1 MYNIICDFGR
11 VPRRDGFVAPR
22 FRPIS
27 AGRKSVK
34 LDLRALLAGECRTLP
49 FHFALDLPDE
59 SNDPGSILYGV
70 RFPSPPEASGEVVNS
85 AGYMRLRLDLSLDF
99 VAPCARC
106 LADVAGTYRFSL
118 EKTVATPKMLEGL
131 DEDKIDEYAIVE
143 DGFLDLDEPARSLLL
158 SEFPSRVLCRED
170 CRGLCPTCGKDLNEG
185 PCSCKTDETDPRLS
199 PLSAVLERL
208 REKEK
213 QKTEDK

>member
-1 MYNIICDFGR
+1 M
-11 VPRRDGFVAPR
+11 
-22 FRPIS
+22 
-27 AGRKSVK
+27 K
-34 LDLRALLAGECRTLP
+34 LDLRTLLAGECRTLP
-49 FHFALDLPDE
+49 FQFPLDPPDDTE
-59 SNDPGSILYGV
+59 DPGSILYGV
-70 RFPSPPEASGEVVNS
+70 RFPSPMEASGEVVNS

-185 PCSCKTDETDPRLS
+185 PCSCETTETDPRLS
-199 PLSAVLERL
+199 PLAAVLERL
-208 REKEK
+208 RAEEKTKSEN
-213 QKTEDK
+213 E

>member
-1 MYNIICDFGR
+1 M
-11 VPRRDGFVAPR
+11 
-22 FRPIS
+22 
-27 AGRKSVK
+27 K
-34 LDLRALLAGECRTLP
+34 LDLRTLLAGECRTLRFQFP
-49 FHFALDLPDE
+49 LDPPDDTE
-59 SNDPGSILYGV
+59 DPGSILYGV
-70 RFPSPPEASGEVVNS
+70 RFPSPMEASGEVVNS

-118 EKTVATPKMLEGL
+118 EKTVATPKMLEGV

-185 PCSCKTDETDPRLS
+185 PCACKTDETDPRLS
-199 PLSAVLERL
+199 PLSVVLERL

-213 QKTEDK
+213 QKPTEK

>member
-11 VPRRDGFVAPR
+11 VPRKGGSVAPR

-27 AGRKSVK
+27 TGRKSVK

-49 FHFALDLPDE
+49 FHFPLDVPDE

-106 LADVAGTYRFSL
+106 LADVAGTYRFTL
-118 EKTVATPKMLEGL
+118 EKTVATPEMLDGL
-131 DEDKIDEYAIVE
+131 DEDKVDDFAVVE
-143 DGFLDLDEPARSLLL
+143 DGFLDLSDPAYSLLL

-170 CRGLCPTCGKDLNEG
+170 CRGLCPICGTDLNEG
-185 PCSCKTDETDPRLS
+185 SCSCKTSETDPRLS
-199 PLSAVLERL
+199 PLAAVLERL
-208 REKEK
+208 REEEK
-213 QKTEDK
+213 AKTEK